1 MAETNKQK
9 LSTLGIKVNQ
19 YTLERFNELK
29 EDGAFDTSGQFLE
42 TLLERYSNPM
52 KINKEN
58 ETIARESKAKIE
70 KLTADLSTSN
80 SNCEAQVQEI
90 NRLKDINVQQ
100 ARMIDELNAQVAG
113 MAANVKQTEGHILV
127 PVTELDVKCLQYLA
141 ERENKHYNRKDITPA
156 TFFIYAVR
164 EMLIKGNKFS
174 VDCVPDRV
182 IAQFEKEIKES
193 KDGKGE

>member
-1 MAETNKQK
+1 MSEAEKEK
-9 LSTLGIKVNQ
+9 LTPLGIKVNQ
-19 YTLERFNELK
+19 NTRELFNELK
-29 EDGAFDTSGQFLE
+29 EEGAFDTSGQFLD
-42 TLLERYSNPM
+42 TLLERYANPL

-70 KLTADLSTSN
+70 KLTADLSTAN
-80 SNCEAQVQEI
+80 SNCEAQVKEI

-100 ARMIDELNAQVAG
+100 ARMIDDLNAQVAG

-127 PVTELDVKCLQYLA
+127 PVTELDVKCLQYLS

-193 KDGKGE
+193 KDEKGE

>member
-1 MAETNKQK
+1 MSEAEKEK
-9 LSTLGIKVNQ
+9 LTPLGIKVNQ
-19 YTLERFNELK
+19 NTRERYNELK
-29 EDGAFDTSGQFLE
+29 EEGAFDTSGQFLD
-42 TLLERYSNPM
+42 TLLERYANPL

-70 KLTADLSTSN
+70 KLTADLSTAN

-100 ARMIDELNAQVAG
+100 ARMIDDLNAQVAG

-141 ERENKHYNRKDITPA
+141 DRENKHYNRKDITPA

-193 KDGKGE
+193 

>member
-1 MAETNKQK
+1 MSEAEKEK
-9 LSTLGIKVNQ
+9 LTPLGIKVNQ
-19 YTLERFNELK
+19 NTRERFNELK
-29 EDGAFDTSGQFLE
+29 EEGAFDTSGQFLD
-42 TLLERYSNPM
+42 TLLERYANPL

-70 KLTADLSTSN
+70 KLTADLSTAN
-80 SNCEAQVQEI
+80 SNCEAQVKEI

-100 ARMIDELNAQVAG
+100 ARKIDDLNAQVAG
-113 MAANVKQTEGHILV
+113 MAANIKQTEGHILV
-127 PVTELDVKCLQYLA
+127 PVTELDVKCLQYLS

-182 IAQFEKEIKES
+182 IAHFEKEIKES
-193 KDGKGE
+193 KDGEGE

>member
-1 MAETNKQK
+1 M
-9 LSTLGIKVNQ
+9 
-19 YTLERFNELK
+19 
-29 EDGAFDTSGQFLE
+29 
-42 TLLERYSNPM
+42 ERYANPL

-70 KLTADLSTSN
+70 KLTADLSTAN
-80 SNCEAQVQEI
+80 SNCEAQVKEI

-100 ARMIDELNAQVAG
+100 ARMIDDLNAQVAG

-127 PVTELDVKCLQYLA
+127 PVTELDVKCLQYLS

-193 KDGKGE
+193 KDEKGE

>member
-1 MAETNKQK
+1 MAETNKEK

-70 KLTADLSTSN
+70 KLNADLATAN

-100 ARMIDELNAQVAG
+100 ARMIDDLNAQVAG

-141 ERENKHYNRKDITPA
+141 ERENKHYNRKDITPD

-182 IAQFEKEIKES
+182 IAQF
-193 KDGKGE
+193 G

>member
-1 MAETNKQK
+1 MAETNKEK

>member
-1 MAETNKQK
+1 MPEANKEK

-52 KINKEN
+52 KINNEN
-58 ETIARESKAKIE
+58 AALVKSQAASLEKIN
-70 KLTADLSTSN
+70 ADLNTAN
-80 SNCEAQVQEI
+80 SNCEAQVKEI

-100 ARMIDELNAQVAG
+100 ARMIDDLKAQVAG

-174 VDCVPDRV
+174 VDSVPDRV
-182 IAQFEKEIKES
+182 IAQFEKEIKDS
-193 KDGKGE
+193 KNERGE

>member
-1 MAETNKQK
+1 MPEANKEK

-70 KLTADLSTSN
+70 KLTADLSTAN

-100 ARMIDELNAQVAG
+100 ARMIDDLNAQVAG

-127 PVTELDVKCLQYLA
+127 PVTELDVKCLQYLS

>member
-1 MAETNKQK
+1 M
-9 LSTLGIKVNQ
+9 
-19 YTLERFNELK
+19 
-29 EDGAFDTSGQFLE
+29 
-42 TLLERYSNPM
+42 ERYANPL

-70 KLTADLSTSN
+70 KLTADLSTAN

-100 ARMIDELNAQVAG
+100 ARMIDDLNAQVAG

>member
-1 MAETNKQK
+1 MSEAEKEK
-9 LSTLGIKVNQ
+9 LTPLGIKVNQ
-19 YTLERFNELK
+19 NTRERFNELK
-29 EDGAFDTSGQFLE
+29 EEGAFDTSGQFLD
-42 TLLERYSNPM
+42 TLLERYANPL

-70 KLTADLSTSN
+70 KLTADLSTAN

-100 ARMIDELNAQVAG
+100 ARMIDDLNAQVAG